1 MATEEIIMENE
12 TMDETQ
18 KYIDAINE
26 MRKTSVSR
34 EEYDKIRDE
43 NKKLLDTLVQGKTIE
58 NTSTEVTKPD
68 INELRNILF
77 NKDLSNLDYW
87 KNVLDLRTAIIEDGG
102 NDPFLPYGQKI
113 TPTGEDVQKANQ
125 VAAVVQE
132 CIDYADGDS
141 AIFTNELQ
149 RRTIDVMPTMR
160 RK

>member
-1 MATEEIIMENE
+1 MAEEIMEME
-12 TMDETQ
+12 QLDETQ

-26 MRKTSVSR
+26 LKKNSISMS
-34 EEYDKIRDE
+34 EYNKIRDE

-58 NTSTEVTKPD
+58 SDSAESAKPD
-68 INELRNILF
+68 IKELRENLF
-77 NKDLSNLDYW
+77 KKDLSNLDYW
-87 KNVLDLRTAIIEDGG
+87 KNVLELRTALIESGA

-113 TPTGEDVQKANQ
+113 SPTGEDVQKANQ
-125 VAAVVQE
+125 VATVVQE